1 LICPRCGFEQPD
13 ETECARCGVVFSRY
27 RGPVFYSGTSPA
39 PTALEAAAPA
49 GEVRDEPADG
59 APSDGPIS
67 LEADRRISA
76 GPYGATPAPAAS
88 GGSAFRSGPILA
100 ESFSIYRANFLPFL
114 LISLV
119 AHSPRIL
126 FGVLAPLALTRVSPG
141 LPFFRLIDLLASIVS
156 PQLATAAVTYGVYQ
170 QLRGHETSV
179 GDSLR
184 VGLSALGRVFVVA
197 ILNGIGIGIG
207 FLFCIVPGV
216 LLALRWAVTVPVAVE
231 EKRSGF
237 GALRRST
244 ELTDGY
250 RREIFSI
257 LFVVGLISLGLQIAL
272 QLALASRG
280 ALAVNA
286 GGIGAALLTTGLT
299 ASAAAVMYYRLRS
312 AKESIDV
319 QELASIFD

>member
-1 LICPRCGFEQPD
+1 MICPRCGFEQLE

-27 RGPVFYSGTSPA
+27 RGPDSYAGASPATTALEGTSPA
-39 PTALEAAAPA
+39 
-49 GEVRDEPADG
+49 GEVQDEPADG
-59 APSDGPIS
+59 TAS
-67 LEADRRISA
+67 LEADRSA

-88 GGSAFRSGPILA
+88 GGSAFRSGPILS
-100 ESFSIYRANFLPFL
+100 ESFAIYRANFLPFL

-126 FGVLAPLALTRVSPG
+126 FGVLAPLALTALSPG
-141 LPFFRLIDLLASIVS
+141 LPIFKLIDLLASIVS

-197 ILNGIGIGIG
+197 LLNGIGIGIG
-207 FLFCIVPGV
+207 FIFCIVPGV

-257 LFVVGLISLGLQIAL
+257 LFVVGLISLGLQIGL
-272 QLALASRG
+272 QLGLASRG

-319 QELASIFD
+319 QELASVFD